1 MKLSAH
7 GIEVTLPP
15 RWSGRIFARAGGN
28 ATLHAGDFRLALGDG
43 EFGDAS
49 TAEMPPGSAF
59 VALVEYLPGAGL
71 EPGRG
76 LYAPKRIRLPLDPT
90 AFAAR
95 NLAHIRPG
103 QEGTQEFFTAADRP
117 MCLYVVIAAGG
128 DRLVRRRQLA
138 VLDRVLGSLRVVPPG
153 ATTSLPA

>member
-15 RWSGRIFARAGGN
+15 LWSGRIFARAGGN

-49 TAEMPPGSAF
+49 TAQMPPGSAF

-76 LYAPKRIRLPLDPT
+76 LYAPKTDP
-90 AFAAR
+90 AAPR
-95 NLAHIRPG
+95 SDRVRAAQPGPHPARPG
-103 QEGTQEFFTAADRP
+103 GDPGVLHRRRPADVPVRRDRRR
-117 MCLYVVIAAGG
+117 G

-153 ATTSLPA
+153 ATTSLPV

>member
-1 MKLSAH
+1 MKLAAH
-7 GIEVTLPP
+7 GIEVMLPP
-15 RWSGRIFARAGGN
+15 LWSGRIFARADGN

-49 TAEMPPGSAF
+49 TDQMPAGSAF

-76 LYAPKRIRLPLDPT
+76 LYAPRRIRLPLDPT
-90 AFAAR
+90 AFSPR
-95 NLAHIRPG
+95 RLAHIRPG
-103 QEGTQEFFTAADRP
+103 QEGIQQFFTAAGRP
-117 MCLYVVIAAGG
+117 LCLYVVLAARG

-138 VLDRVLGSLRVVPPG
+138 VLDGMLRSLRVAPTG
-153 ATTSLPA
+153 ETTSPPV